1 MTRFNFL
8 SDSPPAF
15 LEMLRFKHIPEG
27 LRTALAATVTIAMVI
42 SVWWGV
48 EVLQIRQ
55 AGEELRIEKARALA
69 SRADLAQMRVR
80 RSEIE
85 RLLVL
90 DRRIRQIRTSG
101 AELSSRLADIANR
114 VPNSAWL
121 TSVQDGE
128 EGLEIDGD
136 VKGLDGLSETVADLA
151 SSASA
156 ASVDLVRAGRDERD
170 GGRELLSFQMR
181 SEERAR

>member
-8 SDSPPAF
+8 SDEPPAF
-15 LEMLRFKHIPEG
+15 LEVLRFKRIPDA
-27 LRTALAATVTIAMVI
+27 LRTALAATITIAVVVG
-42 SVWWGV
+42 VWWGV

-55 AGEELRIEKARALA
+55 AGEELRVEKTRALA

-80 RSEIE
+80 RSQIE
-85 RLLVL
+85 RLLAL
-90 DRRIRQIRTSG
+90 DRRIRQIQTSG
-101 AELSSRLADIANR
+101 ATLSAQLADIANH
-114 VPNSAWL
+114 VPSYAWL

-136 VKGLDGLSETVADLA
+136 VKGLDGLSETIADLT

-170 GGRELLSFQMR
+170 GGRDLLSFQMR
-181 SEERAR
+181 SEEQAR